1 MTEVQKIGNPTREN
15 NTNPNTFEDLLRI
28 DVNFDTLITADS
40 DSLETTGV
48 WIHVALNAF
57 KISDKANSTPIINI
71 KKGEAGVP
79 ELDTLAARK
88 INLNCGKGLSFREA
102 EN

>member
-48 WIHVALNAF
+48 
-57 KISDKANSTPIINI
+57 
-71 KKGEAGVP
+71 
-79 ELDTLAARK
+79 
-88 INLNCGKGLSFREA
+88 
-102 EN
+102 